1 MNNADKP
8 IYPTLMQQVGDNEFE
23 PTNLHPKSQ
32 HRFVPEYSIMTGGL
46 TKREYFSVLAM
57 QGLLANPQYWKRV
70 YKDISTLKS
79 DKDSIECVFAH
90 YSIKIAE
97 ELLEQLEG
105 K

>member
-1 MNNADKP
+1 MNNAYKP
-8 IYPTLMQQVGDNEFE
+8 INPIKGVDDIFYNEQDESFIKHVK
-23 PTNLHPKSQ
+23 PL
-32 HRFVPEYSIMTGGL
+32 IGL
-46 TKREYFSVLAM
+46 TKIEYFSVLAM

-97 ELLEQLEG
+97 ELLEQLEN

>member
-1 MNNADKP
+1 MKNADKP
-8 IYPTLMQQVGDNEFE
+8 IYPTTSQKINETEFFE
-23 PTNLHPKSQ
+23 YNLANKEKQ
-32 HRFVPEYSIMTGGL
+32 YSGL
-46 TKREYFSVLAM
+46 TKKEYFTGLAI

-97 ELLEQLEG
+97 ELLEQLGE